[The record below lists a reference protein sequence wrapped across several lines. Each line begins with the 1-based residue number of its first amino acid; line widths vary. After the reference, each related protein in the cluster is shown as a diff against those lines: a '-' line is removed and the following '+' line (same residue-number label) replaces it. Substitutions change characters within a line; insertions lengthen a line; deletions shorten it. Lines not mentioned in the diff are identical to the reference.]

1 MKKLAALVSVP
12 LLALSLAACSGGDGA
27 SKEDVTKGL
36 TKTMDYAVKQM
47 GLDGLESSVLEEYV
61 TCIVDKSYDELSPAT
76 RDTLAKGSTEDIT
89 EMKISQEDSD
99 LLEKNVEACSDTL
112 VNALLQ

>member
-12 LLALSLAACSGGDGA
+12 LLAFSLAACSGGDGA
-27 SKEDVTKGL
+27 SKEEVTKGL
-36 TKTMDYAVKQM
+36 TTTMDSTLQEM
-47 GLDGLESSVLEEYV
+47 GLSGLDSKILDEYV
-61 TCIVDKSYDELSPAT
+61 TCIIDKSYDSLSPSA

-89 EMKISQEDSD
+89 DMKISKEDSD

-112 VNALLQ
+112 VNALMQ